1 MGAKIAIRLK
11 RCLLPLPWRVSW
23 SNKLERRLSFLAV
36 PGLLRYVAALT
47 ALVFI
52 LYKIDRSYLAL
63 VDLDPRL
70 VMQGQLWRLV
80 TYIFIP
86 GLGSLIPAPD
96 WFNAAFS
103 VFFLIW
109 AGDRLEEAW
118 GALRL
123 TLFFLV
129 GMIGTTIAAFFFG
142 TGFSNSMLLT
152 SIFFAFARFYPDV
165 VIFFAYIL
173 PLKVKW
179 IAWGYAAILFFQFA
193 MGSLQF
199 RSAMLASLVNYFI
212 FFGHD
217 LFHQARQRQQVS
229 TRRQRFEADVHS
241 GSDEPL
247 HKCKTCG
254 RTEHDDPNLEFRVSR
269 DGEEYCL
276 DHLPSSQPAAT
287 SPPAAS

>member
-1 MGAKIAIRLK
+1 M
-11 RCLLPLPWRVSW
+11 SW
-23 SNKLERRLSFLAV
+23 SNKLERRFGFLAV

-52 LYKIDRSYLAL
+52 LYKIDRSYLTL
-63 VDLDPRL
+63 IDLDPAA
-70 VMQGQLWRLV
+70 VKHGQVWRLV

-109 AGDRLEEAW
+109 VGDRLEEAW

-142 TGFSNSMLLT
+142 GASFSNSMLLT

-179 IAWGYAAILFFQFA
+179 IAWGYAAILCFQFA
-193 MGSLQF
+193 TGPMQL
-199 RSAMLASLVNYFI
+199 RSAMLAALANYFI

-217 LFHQARQRQQVS
+217 LFHQARQRQEVS
-229 TRRQRFEADVHS
+229 SRRQRFETEVRS
-241 GSDEPL
+241 STEEPL
-247 HKCKTCG
+247 HKCKICG

-276 DHLPSSQPAAT
+276 EHLPRTQPAAAT
-287 SPPAAS
+287 TPPAAS

>member
-1 MGAKIAIRLK
+1 M
-11 RCLLPLPWRVSW
+11 SW
-23 SNKLERRLSFLAV
+23 SDKLERRFGFLAV

-52 LYKIDRSYLAL
+52 LYKINPSYLAL
-63 VDLDPRL
+63 VDLDPRA
-70 VMQGQLWRLV
+70 VIDGQWWRLV

-103 VFFLIW
+103 VLFLIW

-142 TGFSNSMLLT
+142 AAFSNSMLIM

-165 VIFFAYIL
+165 VILFAYIV
-173 PLKVKW
+173 PMKVKW
-179 IAWGYAAILFFQFA
+179 IAWGFAAYICWKFL
-193 MGSLQF
+193 MGTMQY
-199 RSAMLASLVNYFI
+199 RTAVIAALVNYFI
-212 FFGHD
+212 FFGRD
-217 LFHQARQRQQVS
+217 LFREARQHREV
-229 TRRQRFEADVHS
+229 TVRRQRFETETRSIAT
-241 GSDEPL
+241 EPL
-247 HKCKTCG
+247 HKCKVCG
-254 RTEHDDPNLEFRVSR
+254 ATELTDSNREFRVAS

-276 DHLPSSQPAAT
+276 EHLPSAQGAAT
-287 SPPAAS
+287 P